1 MNTSAPD
8 ERIVDPRLDDWLLEH
23 VGSPGPWALSRLT
36 GGNSNETY
44 LLRGNEQ
51 TYVLR
56 RPPQHALSVSAHS
69 MDREHTVLTALSG
82 TDVPAPSPVALC
94 ADPEVPMAPF
104 LLMEHVADAVS
115 VTDELPAAYRDDPA
129 ALTSLADE
137 VVDALAAAHTLDWQ
151 SAGFGGFGRPDR
163 FLERQVPRWYGQW
176 ERIACRPL
184 PAMQQLAEWL
194 ERNRPAAQAPGL
206 MHGDFHLDNC
216 LISAAEPR
224 LRAVIDWE
232 MATIGD
238 PLLDLGLLLA
248 FWGERLLSR
257 PAMPAIQAVSR
268 LPGAPSREY
277 LLTRYEMATGTA
289 VPNIEYYQ
297 CLAFFKLAAIVEAAY
312 SQHVAGELNTD
323 YAAALEHDVPA
334 LLEEACSTAGLRQ

>member
-1 MNTSAPD
+1 MSAYTTAV
-8 ERIVDPRLDDWLLEH
+8 RVVDQRLRSWLTEH
-23 VGSPGPWALSRLT
+23 VGDPGPWTLSRVA

-44 LLRGNEQ
+44 LLCGGEQ

-56 RPPQHALSVSAHS
+56 RPPQHALSASAHS
-69 MDREHTVLTALSG
+69 MTREHKALTALVGS
-82 TDVPAPSPVALC
+82 TVPAPHPVELC
-94 ADPEVPMAPF
+94 TDAEVPMAPF
-104 LLMEHVADAVS
+104 LLMDYVADAVS
-115 VTDELPAAYRDDPA
+115 VTDEIPAAYRDAPG
-129 ALTSLADE
+129 ALRSLADE
-137 VVDALAAAHTLDWQ
+137 VVDALAAIHTLDWK
-151 SAGFGGFGRPDR
+151 SSGFAGFGRPER

-176 ERIACRPL
+176 ERIARRPL

-194 ERNRPAAQAPGL
+194 EKNRPARQMPGL

-216 LISAAEPR
+216 LVSTNEPQ

-248 FWGERLLSR
+248 LWGQRPLSR

-268 LPGAPSREY
+268 LPEAPSREY
-277 LLTRYEMATGTA
+277 LLTRYEEATGAA
-289 VPNIEYYQ
+289 VPHVEYYQ
-297 CLAFFKLAAIVEAAY
+297 CLAFFKLAAIVEGAY
-312 SQHVAGELNTD
+312 SQHIAGELDTD